1 MCVPVTIHII
11 KGDEMKTTLQI
22 LMAILVLLILGGC
35 ASKHYRVTPENYR
48 EQVKVL
54 GVLPLLVD
62 AESTILHPQRQEIVT
77 ILQQSASEKYLRL
90 SAQLSSRAGYTEVRP
105 VIIDTP
111 SLLQLFAGKTLRSG
125 KDGTYRSYQPAPA
138 AVNALA
144 RSAGVDGL
152 LVVILNGV
160 ENKGKRGERLGLRYL
175 EANFNEIQASAMVLA
190 ATGEILWEKT
200 GASGPPFV
208 DLQYVDFDEALHN
221 KTDEV
226 KVRFITPDGLSRK
239 LQASDKGLLEKESF
253 STVYGRLF
261 DSLTEGLSVGNL
273 WGK

>member
-1 MCVPVTIHII
+1 MCVPVTIHIL

-35 ASKHYRVTPENYR
+35 ASKHYRVTPETYR

-62 AESTILHPQRQEIVT
+62 GESTILHPQRQEIVA

-90 SAQLSSRAGYTEVRP
+90 SAQLSADAGYTEVRP
-105 VIIDTP
+105 IIIDTP
-111 SLLQLFAGKTLRSG
+111 SLLQLFVSKTLRTG
-125 KDGTYRSYQPAPA
+125 KDGTYRSYQPAPT

-175 EANFNEIQASAMVLA
+175 ETNFNEIQATAMVLA
-190 ATGEILWEKT
+190 ATGEILWEKS
-200 GASGPPFV
+200 GASGAPFV
-208 DLQYVDFDEALHN
+208 DLQYVDFAEAFHN

-226 KVRFITPDGLSRK
+226 VVRFITPDGLSRK
-239 LQASDKGLLEKESF
+239 LQASDKGLFDKEAF
-253 STVYGRLF
+253 PTLYQQLF
-261 DSLTEGLSVGNL
+261 DSLTEGLSVGKL
-273 WGK
+273 WRK